1 MFRSLIVSIRPQ
13 QWIKNIFLFAALVFS
28 KHLLSSQEVLFVFQ
42 GFLVFSFLSS
52 GTYLLNDV
60 ADKEQDKLHP
70 EKQRRPI
77 ASGAL
82 STSLAISF
90 AFVFLSLGIVWAFRL
105 QQQFGFVAISYFVL
119 NILYSWKLKHIVILD
134 VMVIATGFVLRVLA
148 GAMLINV
155 PASEW
160 LLICTFLLSLFLGFV
175 KRRNE
180 ITTLNETAEA
190 HRKVLTHYSVDFL
203 DQMVNIVTACTV
215 MSYALYTISQE
226 TIQKFQT
233 HNLIYT
239 VPFVLFGIFRYLYIV
254 HKLGGGGNPSRVIVT
269 DVPLI
274 VNVIAWICTVVYII
288 YL

>member
-1 MFRSLIVSIRPQ
+1 VFRSLIVSIRPQ